1 MYVLVHHYAHCMNKV
16 DFSKVLISYMNYN
29 CHFKIFQTLKRDP
42 PSKTYLQQVLYMQE
56 VGN

>member
-1 MYVLVHHYAHCMNKV
+1 MNKV

-29 CHFKIFQTLKRDP
+29 YHFKILQTLKCDP
-42 PSKTYLQQVLYMQE
+42 PSKIYLQQVIYMHE